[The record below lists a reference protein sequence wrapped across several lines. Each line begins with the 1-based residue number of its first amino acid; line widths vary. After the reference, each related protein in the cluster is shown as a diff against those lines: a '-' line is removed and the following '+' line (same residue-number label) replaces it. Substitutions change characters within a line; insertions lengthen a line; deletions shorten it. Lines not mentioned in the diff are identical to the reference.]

1 MVGSS
6 GSDTITCEPRSNF
19 PHIRDLVTDFSQ
31 FFNHHKDMQPYIH
44 NKNADIKEEQGEN
57 KKMTKKPQN
66 SNRRLKMLKDICNSH
81 IV

>member
-1 MVGSS
+1 
-6 GSDTITCEPRSNF
+6 
-19 PHIRDLVTDFSQ
+19 
-31 FFNHHKDMQPYIH
+31 MQPYIH